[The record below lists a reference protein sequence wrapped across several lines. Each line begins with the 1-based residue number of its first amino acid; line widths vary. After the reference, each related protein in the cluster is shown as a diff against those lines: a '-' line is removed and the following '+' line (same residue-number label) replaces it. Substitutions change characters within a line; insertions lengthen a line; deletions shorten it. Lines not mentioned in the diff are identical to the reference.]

1 MIYALLALYF
11 FSGLGIWLLGLKA
24 EGGSKGYMNELRE
37 EFNHPRLLFVTAEIA
52 VILFWPFFII
62 RGIVQNEDKSE

>member
-11 FSGLGIWLLGLKA
+11 LSGLGIWMLGLKS
-24 EGGSKGYMNELRE
+24 EGGSKGYLAELE
-37 EFNHPRLLFVTAEIA
+37 AEFKHPRLLFVTAEIA

-62 RGIVQNEDKSE
+62 RGIVQNEDESE